1 MKRLWKVV
9 AGCSQMNEMIPGHEK
24 PARPAINI
32 IAVVS
37 VKEK

>member
-24 PARPAINI
+24 PAIPAVDI
-32 IAVVS
+32 IPVVS
-37 VKEK
+37 LKEK